1 MRKACDFQQ
10 SIEYMDS
17 LCIYFTLVETAK
29 MHGFNAAMTHEV
41 NNRGRRLDNK
51 LMGFTPESAEGF
63 DVKTLVAVELSC
75 HERPRGLIAKWR
87 CIRSAIF
94 SDFLS
99 ASHPIGCLRFHG
111 N

>member
-1 MRKACDFQQ
+1 
-10 SIEYMDS
+10 
-17 LCIYFTLVETAK
+17 